1 MKLLQRGI
9 IGSGIHYSGWPRVM
23 QALRQ
28 VASGQGPLLDD
39 FADASFS
46 YQPLK
51 APHAEPWVGI
61 FHHPISVNSPWAGDI
76 GLTLH
81 NVAKHR
87 FWPES
92 LPWLRGAVT
101 LSREVAAELQAWLNV
116 PVLCIPHPT
125 ERNVPAWQLDLA
137 LQRRELVQAGFC
149 LRNTQLIY
157 QVRPAGWRRVKLF
170 GASSW
175 YRNRDEALRKL
186 QVRPEIDHAGV
197 EVRERVDNAG
207 YDRLL
212 FESIILGEYYGIA
225 ASNLIVECLVR
236 GTPIVVHRLPAL
248 EEYLGAD
255 YPLFYQDIQEI
266 AGLLEEDLLL
276 AANRQLLLQS
286 QRLPTFDEFATRV
299 DEFVSS
305 LR

>member
-1 MKLLQRGI
+1 
-9 IGSGIHYSGWPRVM
+9 
-23 QALRQ
+23 
-28 VASGQGPLLDD
+28 
-39 FADASFS
+39 
-46 YQPLK
+46 
-51 APHAEPWVGI
+51 
-61 FHHPISVNSPWAGDI
+61 
-76 GLTLH
+76 
-81 NVAKHR
+81 
-87 FWPES
+87 
-92 LPWLRGAVT
+92 
-101 LSREVAAELQAWLNV
+101 
-116 PVLCIPHPT
+116 
-125 ERNVPAWQLDLA
+125 
-137 LQRRELVQAGFC
+137 